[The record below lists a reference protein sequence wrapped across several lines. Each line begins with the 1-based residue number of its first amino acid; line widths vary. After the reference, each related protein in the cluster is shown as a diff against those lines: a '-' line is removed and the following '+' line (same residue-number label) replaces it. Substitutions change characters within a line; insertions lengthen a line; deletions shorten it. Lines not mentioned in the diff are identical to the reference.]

1 MMHYIRNV
9 MIDAGK
15 LKFLTMLF
23 FLIVIITSISYFF
36 ADMGRGANI
45 LHILQEATVS
55 VFSLSLLLMLL
66 WNAKVTTRRNA
77 QLLKERDQAIIYSMQ
92 ASKELISAKR
102 HFGEE
107 IVKQFSRWGLTDSES
122 DIALFTLKGYSA
134 KEIANFRN
142 ASDKTVRNQLTSVYK
157 KSATTSKVSFI
168 AWFMEGS
175 L

>member
-1 MMHYIRNV
+1 MYHIGEV

-23 FLIVIITSISYFF
+23 FLIVIVTSISDF
-36 ADMGRGANI
+36 AADIERGANV
-45 LHILQEATVS
+45 LHIVQEAV
-55 VFSLSLLLMLL
+55 VCLLALSLLLILS
-66 WNAKVTTRRNA
+66 WNARVLAKQNA
-77 QLLKERDQAIIYSMQ
+77 QLLIDLNEAKIDSMQ

-102 HFGEE
+102 NFGEE
-107 IVKQFSRWGLTDSES
+107 ISKQFSSWGLTESES
-122 DIALFTLKGYSA
+122 DIALFTLKGYSG
-134 KEIANFRN
+134 KEIADFRH

-168 AWFMEGS
+168 AWFMEGA